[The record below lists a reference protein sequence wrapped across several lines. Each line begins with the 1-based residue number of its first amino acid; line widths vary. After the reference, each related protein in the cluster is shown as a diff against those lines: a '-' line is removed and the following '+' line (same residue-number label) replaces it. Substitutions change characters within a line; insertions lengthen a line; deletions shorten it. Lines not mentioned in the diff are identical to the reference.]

1 MSEQTNTNAETG
13 IMYAPEGW
21 ESGLH
26 HDIEDAVRVYVEGV
40 DETLPIA
47 ELIERATW
55 PVQIQRFRHLKVTDA
70 WIDGEADRLCERMLD
85 SWHEDFGN
93 TDDDSPEPT
102 TKMIRQMRAFVG
114 ESLAA
119 LCVWQCEE
127 CGTVTVT
134 KEEAKAMLEG
144 EV

>member
-13 IMYAPEGW
+13 FMYAPEGW

-26 HDIEDAVRVYVEGV
+26 GDIEDAVRAYVEGV

-47 ELIERATW
+47 DLIERATW

-70 WIDGEADRLCERMLD
+70 WIDGEADRLCEQLMA

-102 TKMIRQMRAFVG
+102 PKTIRQMRGAVQDSVAG
-114 ESLAA
+114 LK
-119 LCVWQCEE
+119 VWQAEE
-127 CGTVTVT
+127 CGAVTVT
-134 KEEAKAMLEG
+134 KEEAKAMMEG
-144 EV
+144 ER